1 MATSH
6 VEQTIAS
13 VGLRLRDERHPEA
26 LPVLGVSGR
35 LASGSEGEPV
45 IRIEIVLDDPPAEQF
60 GWDPYDL
67 FTLRQI
73 VRKILAELDDDLP
86 PALIEFVPR
95 TPDVDEDGDD
105 DGLAAALDAP
115 DRP

>member
-1 MATSH
+1 M
-6 VEQTIAS
+6 
-13 VGLRLRDERHPEA
+13 
-26 LPVLGVSGR
+26 LGVSGR

-60 GWDPYDL
+60 GWDPFAL
-67 FTLRQI
+67 FMLRQT
-73 VRKILAELDDDLP
+73 VREILAELDDDLP

-95 TPDVDEDGDD
+95 TPDADEDGDD
-105 DGLAAALDAP
+105 DGLAAALDSP